1 MLEGPMEAAE
11 HARILPGNSS
21 PLGGQQLNYHSLEQS
36 LSKSST
42 EVKGYQRKIW
52 KTYLCHSV
60 SLLTL
65 GLPLVIFHWKPHLE
79 IYAKCTPCPLR
90 QADWVLI
97 RDQLGQCFASRVHTE
112 QMEDGS
118 LESRTDEGRSAI
130 AVGVSDDQARSRDT
144 IWLHQKEEKNI
155 LRYYSFEG
163 VHYLWVERQQAYCKA
178 SMLNE
183 GWTCSDL
190 HLSCSGLSVQEQ
202 SARKMIYGPNLIDV
216 PVKSYLRLL
225 MDEILNLFYLFQMF
239 SITLW
244 FCEEYYSYAACIFII
259 STISIGL
266 SLYVTKKQNR
276 TLRDMAKVVSSVQIC
291 RPSGERVVVSSVD
304 LVPGDVLVISPEG
317 MLVPCDAALLNG
329 ECVVN
334 ESLLTGESTPVLK
347 TPLPK
352 GPEEVNT
359 TYSSEDHK
367 RHTLFCGTQVIQA
380 RSCGEVDILAVVTRT
395 GFYTAK
401 GDLISS
407 ILHPKPLKLRFHND
421 AWKFVTFLAILAV
434 IGTIYSIIILR
445 RNKVSWWLIALRA
458 LDIVTVVIPPALPA
472 AMTMGTM
479 YAQSRLKRQGIFCVS
494 PQRIDLCGK
503 VRLVCFDKTG
513 TLTADGMDIW
523 GVIPQAGSSFLPII
537 HELRRLDD
545 GPLLRCLAT
554 CHTLSLLG
562 DQPIGDPVDLRMVE
576 STGWSLVETEG
587 PEVKACLEQDFGT
600 GALLVMA
607 PPLLREQLPGMKH
620 PIPVAVLHRFPF
632 SSALRRMSVLGK
644 GPGHS
649 PVEAFMKGAPETV
662 AGLCKKESVPQD
674 FPQQLHQFT
683 SNGFR
688 VLGLAYKPS
697 VAVGSFEKAQEVTRD
712 WVETD
717 MIFLGLLVLKNV
729 LKPETAP
736 VICVLRSAG
745 IQTVMVTGDNML
757 TAVNVA
763 RSCHMV
769 EAKERVVFVNAAPP
783 SRGKVAALTFTP
795 SEQVK
800 DAQQQESDFQEQ
812 QPCSFALNG
821 KSFAVLCECFPALL
835 PKILVQTTIFAQ
847 MLPDQKTRLV
857 EHLQHLNYC
866 VAMCGDGA
874 NDCGALKAADVGI
887 SLSEAEASAAAPF
900 TSQRA
905 NIECVPITIREGR
918 CSLVTSFG
926 LFKYMAFYSL
936 TQFVSVLLLYTL
948 NTNLSDG
955 QFLFIDLIITT
966 TIVALM
972 GKTEPAEDL
981 GLKRPQGALISLAV
995 LGSLSLQTALI
1006 IAVLVIIYFITVSQ
1020 QWFIP
1025 LNSTLSAP
1033 ANLPNYENTVV
1044 FCTSGFQYLILAV
1057 IVSKGRP
1064 FRKPLYT
1071 NVPFLMALL
1080 LLAGIMIWLTI
1091 YPLAFMQKF
1100 LRLKNAGD
1108 LSFKVILLGMAALHF
1123 FTAFVLEVGLDHGL
1137 LNGFRKLRRKKASK
1151 KLYKQLQW
1159 ELSQE
1164 KSSWPPLHTP
1174 VFAPNRHSPAAR

>member
-1 MLEGPMEAAE
+1 MQYCRLSLTTASSSILADWLKVDSAFSPSEVGKIGTQVVGDDRLTLQIKFMSFCREASMRPLC
-11 HARILPGNSS
+11 RIFKAGKGFPAS
-21 PLGGQQLNYHSLEQS
+21 PLNHRSHGSSLAKEGRGLHRDPNSEGG
-36 LSKSST
+36 
-42 EVKGYQRKIW
+42 
-52 KTYLCHSV
+52 
-60 SLLTL
+60 
-65 GLPLVIFHWKPHLE
+65 
-79 IYAKCTPCPLR
+79 
-90 QADWVLI
+90 D
-97 RDQLGQCFASRVHTE
+97 
-112 QMEDGS
+112 
-118 LESRTDEGRSAI
+118 TDE
-130 AVGVSDDQARSRDT
+130 VLNVP
-144 IWLHQKEEKNI
+144 
-155 LRYYSFEG
+155 
-163 VHYLWVERQQAYCKA
+163 A
-178 SMLNE
+178 SCPSL
-183 GWTCSDL
+183 
-190 HLSCSGLSVQEQ
+190 Q
-202 SARKMIYGPNLIDV
+202 
-216 PVKSYLRLL
+216 
-225 MDEILNLFYLFQMF
+225 ILNLFYLFQMF
-239 SITLW
+239 SIILW

-352 GPEEVNT
+352 GPEEANT

-380 RSCGEVDILAVVTRT
+380 RSCGEADILAVVTRT

-407 ILHPKPLKLRFHND
+407 ILQPKPVKLRFHND

-445 RNKVSWWLIALRA
+445 RNKVSRWLIALRA
-458 LDIVTVVIPPALPA
+458 LDIVTVVVPPALPA

-503 VRLVCFDKTG
+503 VRLVCFDK
-513 TLTADGMDIW
+513 
-523 GVIPQAGSSFLPII
+523 
-537 HELRRLDD
+537 
-545 GPLLRCLAT
+545 
-554 CHTLSLLG
+554 
-562 DQPIGDPVDLRMVE
+562 
-576 STGWSLVETEG
+576 
-587 PEVKACLEQDFGT
+587 ACLEQDFGT

-607 PPLLREQLPGMKH
+607 PPSAVASSPQKP
-620 PIPVAVLHRFPF
+620 PVPVAVLRRFPF

-644 GPGHS
+644 APGHS

-662 AGLCKKESVPQD
+662 ASLCKKESVPRD

-683 SNGFR
+683 SSGFH

-697 VAVGSFEKAQEVTRD
+697 VAVGSFEGAQEVTRD

-717 MIFLGLLVLKNV
+717 MVFLGLLVLKNV

-736 VICVLRSAG
+736 VIRVLRSAG

-783 SRGKVAALTFTP
+783 SHGKGAALTFTP

-800 DAQQQESDFQEQ
+800 GTIACVA
-812 QPCSFALNG
+812 CS
-821 KSFAVLCECFPALL
+821 
-835 PKILVQTTIFAQ
+835 
-847 MLPDQKTRLV
+847 
-857 EHLQHLNYC
+857 YC

-900 TSQRA
+900 TSQKA

-948 NTNLSDG
+948 NTNLSDW

-966 TIVALM
+966 TMVALM

-995 LGSLSLQTALI
+995 LGSLCLQTALI
-1006 IAVLVIIYFITVSQ
+1006 IAVLVIVYFITISQ
-1020 QWFIP
+1020 QWFSP

-1057 IVSKGRP
+1057 VVSKGRP

-1080 LLAGIMIWLTI
+1080 LLAGVMIWLTI
-1091 YPLAFMQKF
+1091 YPTTFMQKL
-1100 LRLKNAGD
+1100 LRLKSAGD

-1123 FTAFVLEVGLDHGL
+1123 FTAFVLEVMKEPRSWGS
-1137 LNGFRKLRRKKASK
+1137 RRLRCCPG
-1151 KLYKQLQW
+1151 Q
-1159 ELSQE
+1159 
-1164 KSSWPPLHTP
+1164 
-1174 VFAPNRHSPAAR
+1174 

>member
-1 MLEGPMEAAE
+1 MEAAE
-11 HARILPGNSS
+11 HARIWPGNSS
-21 PLGGQQLNYHSLEQS
+21 LSGEQQLNYHSLEQS
-36 LSKSST
+36 PCKSST
-42 EVKGYQRKIW
+42 EVKGYQRKTW
-52 KTYLCHSV
+52 KTLVCHSV
-60 SLLTL
+60 SVLTL
-65 GLPLVIFHWKPHLE
+65 GLPLAIFHWKPHLE

-97 RDQLGQCFASRVHTE
+97 HDQPGRCFASRVQT
-112 QMEDGS
+112 QQIEDGS
-118 LESRTDEGRSAI
+118 PESGTDEGGSAI
-130 AVGVSDDQARSRDT
+130 AVGVSDDRTGSQDT
-144 IWLHQKEEKNI
+144 IWLHQKEEKNV

-163 VHYLWVERQQAYCKA
+163 VRYLWVERRKAYCRA
-178 SMLNE
+178 STLNE
-183 GWTCSDL
+183 DWTCSDL
-190 HLSCSGLSVQEQ
+190 HLSCRGLSVQEQ

-216 PVKSYLRLL
+216 PVKSYFRLL
-225 MDEILNLFYLFQMF
+225 MDEILNLFYFFQVF

-244 FCEEYYSYAACIFII
+244 ICEEYYSYAVCIFII

-276 TLRDMAKVVSSVQIC
+276 TLRDMAKVVTSVQIC
-291 RPSGERVVVSSVD
+291 RPSGERVVVSSVE
-304 LVPGDVLVISPEG
+304 LVPGDVLVVSPEG

-352 GPEEVNT
+352 GPEEASAI
-359 TYSSEDHK
+359 YSPEDHK

-380 RSCGEVDILAVVTRT
+380 RSCGGADILAVVTHI

-407 ILHPKPLKLRFHND
+407 ILHSKPLKLRFHND

-434 IGTIYSIIILR
+434 VGTVYSIIILR
-445 RNKVSWWLIALRA
+445 RNQVSQWLLAIRA
-458 LDIVTVVIPPALPA
+458 LDIVTVVVPPALPA

-479 YAQSRLKRQGIFCVS
+479 YAQNRLKCQGIFCVS

-503 VRLVCFDKTG
+503 VHLVCFDKTG

-523 GVIPQAGSSFLPII
+523 GVVPQASSSFLPVV
-537 HELRRLDD
+537 HDLRHLAD

-562 DQPIGDPVDLRMVE
+562 DLPIGDPVDLRMLE
-576 STGWSLVETEG
+576 STGWSLVETKG
-587 PEVKACLEQDFGT
+587 PEVEACLDQDFGT
-600 GALLVMA
+600 QALLVMT
-607 PPLLREQLPGMKH
+607 PPQRTEQLPSTK
-620 PIPVAVLHRFPF
+620 PPVPMAILRRFPF
-632 SSALRRMSVLGK
+632 SSALRRMCVLGK
-644 GPGHS
+644 APGNS

-662 AGLCKKESVPQD
+662 ASFCKRESVPQD
-674 FPQQLHQFT
+674 FSQQLHQFT
-683 SNGFR
+683 SSGFR

-697 VAVGSFEKAQEVTRD
+697 VAVGTFEEAQEVTRD
-712 WVETD
+712 WVEAD

-736 VICVLRSAG
+736 VIHVLRSAG

-763 RSCHMV
+763 RSCQML
-769 EAKERVVFVNAAPP
+769 EAQERVVFVNAVPP
-783 SRGKVAALTFTP
+783 SHGKPAALTFTP
-795 SEQVK
+795 SNVSSEQVK
-800 DAQQQESDFQEQ
+800 GAHQQDDDFQEQ
-812 QPCSFALNG
+812 QPSSFALNG

-857 EHLQHLNYC
+857 EHLQQLNYC

-900 TSQRA
+900 TSQMD
-905 NIECVPITIREGR
+905 NIKCVPITIREGR

-936 TQFVSVLLLYTL
+936 TQFVSVLLLYTI

-955 QFLFIDLIITT
+955 QFLFTDLIITT

-981 GLKRPQGALISLAV
+981 GLRRPQGALISLAV
-995 LGSLSLQTALI
+995 LGSLCLQTALI
-1006 IAVLVIIYFITVSQ
+1006 VAVLVIVYFITISQ
-1020 QWFIP
+1020 QWFTP

-1033 ANLPNYENTVV
+1033 ANLPNYENTVI

-1057 IVSKGRP
+1057 VVSKGRP

-1071 NVPFLMALL
+1071 NVPFLIALL
-1080 LLAGIMIWLTI
+1080 LLTGFMIWLTVF
-1091 YPLAFMQKF
+1091 PLAFMQKL
-1100 LRLKNAGD
+1100 LRLKSPGD

-1123 FTAFVLEVGLDHGL
+1123 FVAFMLEVGLDHGL

-1164 KSSWPPLHTP
+1164 KSSWPPLHAP
-1174 VFAPNRHSPAAR
+1174 LFAPTATSPATR

>member
-1 MLEGPMEAAE
+1 MEAAE
-11 HARILPGNSS
+11 CARILPGNSS
-21 PLGGQQLNYHSLEQS
+21 LSGNQQLNYHSLEHNPT
-36 LSKSST
+36 KPST
-42 EVKGYQRKIW
+42 EVKGYQRKTW
-52 KTYLCHSV
+52 KAFLCHSV
-60 SLLTL
+60 SVLTL

-79 IYAKCTPCPLR
+79 VYAKCTPCPLR

-97 RDQLGQCFASRVHTE
+97 RDQLGRCFAARVQTE
-112 QMEDGS
+112 QIEDGS
-118 LESRTDEGRSAI
+118 LESRSDEGRSAI
-130 AVGVSDDQARSRDT
+130 AVGVSDDQARSQDT
-144 IWLHQKEEKNI
+144 IQLHEKEEKNI
-155 LRYYSFEG
+155 LRYYAFEG
-163 VHYLWVERQQAYCKA
+163 VHYLWVERRQAYCKA
-178 SMLNE
+178 STLNE
-183 GWTCSDL
+183 GWMCSDL
-190 HLSCSGLSVQEQ
+190 RHSCGGLSVEEQ
-202 SARKMIYGPNLIDV
+202 SARKVIYGPNLIDV
-216 PVKSYLRLL
+216 PVKSYLWML
-225 MDEILNLFYLFQMF
+225 MDEILNLFYIFQVF

-244 FCEEYYSYAACIFII
+244 ICEEYYSYAACIFII

-276 TLRDMAKVVSSVQIC
+276 TLRDIAKVVSSVQIC

-304 LVPGDVLVISPEG
+304 LVPGDVLVVSPEG

-347 TPLPK
+347 TPLPQD
-352 GPEEVNT
+352 PEEANA
-359 TYSSEDHK
+359 TYSPEDHK

-380 RSCGEVDILAVVTRT
+380 RSCGDADILAVVTRT

-407 ILHPKPLKLRFHND
+407 ILHPKPVKLRFHND
-421 AWKFVTFLAILAV
+421 AWKFVSFLAILAV
-434 IGTIYSIIILR
+434 IGTIYSIIILK
-445 RNKVSWWLIALRA
+445 RNKVSRWLIALRA
-458 LDIVTVVIPPALPA
+458 LDIVTVVVPPALPA

-479 YAQSRLKRQGIFCVS
+479 YAQTRLKRQGIFCVS

-523 GVIPQAGSSFLPII
+523 GVVPQAGSSFLPIV
-537 HELRRLDD
+537 HQLRQLAD

-562 DQPIGDPVDLRMVE
+562 NQPIGDPLDLRMLE

-587 PEVKACLEQDFGT
+587 PEVKASLEQDFGT
-600 GALLVMA
+600 GALLVVA
-607 PPLLREQLPGMKH
+607 PPLPREQLPGMK
-620 PIPVAVLHRFPF
+620 PAVPMAVLRRFPF

-644 GPGHS
+644 APGNS

-662 AGLCKKESVPQD
+662 ASLCQKASVPQD
-674 FPQQLHQFT
+674 FPQQLCQFT

-688 VLGLAYKPS
+688 VLALAYKPS
-697 VAVGSFEKAQEVTRD
+697 VAVGSFEEAQEVTRD

-717 MIFLGLLVLKNV
+717 MVFLGLLVLKNV
-729 LKPETAP
+729 LKPETTP
-736 VICVLRSAG
+736 VIRVLRSAG

-763 RSCHMV
+763 RSCQMLQ
-769 EAKERVVFVNAAPP
+769 AQERVVFVNAAPP
-783 SRGKVAALTFTP
+783 SRGKAAALTFTP
-795 SEQVK
+795 SEQAK
-800 DAQQQESDFQEQ
+800 LQ
-812 QPCSFALNG
+812 
-821 KSFAVLCECFPALL
+821 
-835 PKILVQTTIFAQ
+835 ILVQTTIFAQ

-905 NIECVPITIREGR
+905 NIECIPITIREGR

-966 TIVALM
+966 TMVALM
-972 GKTEPAEDL
+972 GKTGPAEDL
-981 GLKRPQGALISLAV
+981 GLKRPQGALLSLAV
-995 LGSLSLQTALI
+995 LGSLCLQMALI
-1006 IAVLVIIYFITVSQ
+1006 VAVLVIIYFITVSQ
-1020 QWFIP
+1020 QWFTP

-1057 IVSKGRP
+1057 VVSKGRP

-1080 LLAGIMIWLTI
+1080 LLAGVMIWLTV
-1091 YPLAFMQKF
+1091 YPLTFMQK
-1100 LRLKNAGD
+1100 LLHLKSAGD
-1108 LSFKVILLGMAALHF
+1108 LNFKVILLGMAALHF

-1137 LNGFRKLRRKKASK
+1137 LNGFRKLRPKKASK

-1164 KSSWPPLHTP
+1164 KSLWPPLHAP
-1174 VFAPNRHSPAAR
+1174 LFAPTRISPATR

>member
-1 MLEGPMEAAE
+1 MEPAE
-11 HARILPGNSS
+11 RARILPGNSS
-21 PLGGQQLNYHSLEQS
+21 LLGGQQLNYHSLEQS
-36 LSKSST
+36 PSKSPT
-42 EVKGYQRKIW
+42 EVKGYQRKLW
-52 KTYLCHSV
+52 KTCLCHFV
-60 SLLTL
+60 CLLTL
-65 GLPLVIFHWKPHLE
+65 GLPLVLFHWKPHLE
-79 IYAKCTPCPLR
+79 IYAKCTPCPLH

-97 RDQLGQCFASRVHTE
+97 RDQLGRCFASRVHTAE
-112 QMEDGS
+112 MEDGS

-144 IWLHQKEEKNI
+144 IRLHQKEEKNI

-163 VHYLWVERQQAYCKA
+163 VHYLWVERRQAYCR
-178 SMLNE
+178 
-183 GWTCSDL
+183 
-190 HLSCSGLSVQEQ
+190 
-202 SARKMIYGPNLIDV
+202 ARKMIYGPNLIDV
-216 PVKSYLRLL
+216 PVKSYLWLL

-239 SITLW
+239 SIILW

-329 ECVVN
+329 EW
-334 ESLLTGESTPVLK
+334 ESTPVLK

-352 GPEEVNT
+352 GPEEANT

-380 RSCGEVDILAVVTRT
+380 RSCGEADILAVVTRT

-407 ILHPKPLKLRFHND
+407 ILQPKPVKLRFHND

-445 RNKVSWWLIALRA
+445 RNKVSRWLIALRA
-458 LDIVTVVIPPALPA
+458 LDIVTVVVPPALPA

-523 GVIPQAGSSFLPII
+523 GVVPQAGSSFLPIV

-562 DQPIGDPVDLRMVE
+562 DQPIGDPVDLRMLE

-607 PPLLREQLPGMKH
+607 PPLLRQQLPGMK
-620 PIPVAVLHRFPF
+620 PPVPVAVLRRFPF

-644 GPGHS
+644 APGHS

-662 AGLCKKESVPQD
+662 ASLCKKESVPRD

-683 SNGFR
+683 SSGFH

-697 VAVGSFEKAQEVTRD
+697 VAVGSFEGAQEVTRD

-717 MIFLGLLVLKNV
+717 MVFLGLLVLKNV

-736 VICVLRSAG
+736 VIRVLRSAG

-783 SRGKVAALTFTP
+783 SHGKGAALTFTP

-800 DAQQQESDFQEQ
+800 DAQQQEGDFQEQ

-821 KSFAVLCECFPALL
+821 KSFAVLCENFPALL

-900 TSQRA
+900 TSQKA

-948 NTNLSDG
+948 NTNLSDW

-966 TIVALM
+966 TMVALM

-995 LGSLSLQTALI
+995 LGSLCLQTALI
-1006 IAVLVIIYFITVSQ
+1006 IAVL
-1020 QWFIP
+1020 
-1025 LNSTLSAP
+1025 
-1033 ANLPNYENTVV
+1033 
-1044 FCTSGFQYLILAV
+1044 YLILAV
-1057 IVSKGRP
+1057 VVSKGRP

-1080 LLAGIMIWLTI
+1080 LLAGVMIWLTI
-1091 YPLAFMQKF
+1091 YPTTFMQKL
-1100 LRLKNAGD
+1100 LRLKSAGD

-1137 LNGFRKLRRKKASK
+1137 LNGFRKLQRKKASK

-1159 ELSQE
+1159 ELRQQ
-1164 KSSWPPLHTP
+1164 KSTWPPLHVP
-1174 VFAPNRHSPAAR
+1174 FFAPTRLSPAAR

>member
-1 MLEGPMEAAE
+1 MEAAE
-11 HARILPGNSS
+11 HARIWPGNSS
-21 PLGGQQLNYHSLEQS
+21 LSGEQQLNYHSLEQS
-36 LSKSST
+36 PCKSST
-42 EVKGYQRKIW
+42 EVKGYQKKTW
-52 KTYLCHSV
+52 KTLVCHSV
-60 SLLTL
+60 SVLTL
-65 GLPLVIFHWKPHLE
+65 GLPLAIFHWKPHLE

-97 RDQLGQCFASRVHTE
+97 HGATLLIPKMSCPLLSLFLGSPQS
-112 QMEDGS
+112 G
-118 LESRTDEGRSAI
+118 TDEGGSAI
-130 AVGVSDDQARSRDT
+130 AVGVSDDRTGSQDT

-163 VHYLWVERQQAYCKA
+163 VRYLWVERRKAYCR
-178 SMLNE
+178 
-183 GWTCSDL
+183 
-190 HLSCSGLSVQEQ
+190 
-202 SARKMIYGPNLIDV
+202 ARKMIYGPNLIDV
-216 PVKSYLRLL
+216 PVKSYFRLL
-225 MDEILNLFYLFQMF
+225 MDEILNLFYFFQVF

-244 FCEEYYSYAACIFII
+244 ICEEYYSYAVCIFII

-276 TLRDMAKVVSSVQIC
+276 TLRDMAKVVTSVQIC

-304 LVPGDVLVISPEG
+304 LVPGDVLVVSPEG

-352 GPEEVNT
+352 GPEEASAI
-359 TYSSEDHK
+359 YSPEDHK

-380 RSCGEVDILAVVTRT
+380 RSYRDADILAVVTRI

-407 ILHPKPLKLRFHND
+407 ILHSKPLKLRFHND

-434 IGTIYSIIILR
+434 VGTVYSIIILR
-445 RNKVSWWLIALRA
+445 RNQVSQWLLAIRA
-458 LDIVTVVIPPALPA
+458 LDIVTVVVPPALPA

-503 VRLVCFDKTG
+503 VHLVCFDKTG

-523 GVIPQAGSSFLPII
+523 GIVPQASSSFLPIV
-537 HELRRLDD
+537 HDLRHLAD

-562 DQPIGDPVDLRMVE
+562 DLPIGDPVDLRMLE
-576 STGWSLVETEG
+576 STGWSLVETKG
-587 PEVKACLEQDFGT
+587 PEVEACLDQDFGT
-600 GALLVMA
+600 QALLVMT
-607 PPLLREQLPGMKH
+607 PPQRTEQLPSTK
-620 PIPVAVLHRFPF
+620 PPVPMAILRRFPF
-632 SSALRRMSVLGK
+632 SSALRRMCVLGK
-644 GPGHS
+644 APGNS

-662 AGLCKKESVPQD
+662 AGFCKRESVPQD
-674 FPQQLHQFT
+674 FSQQLHQFT
-683 SNGFR
+683 SSGFR

-697 VAVGSFEKAQEVTRD
+697 VAVGTFEEAQEVTRD
-712 WVETD
+712 WVEAD

-736 VICVLRSAG
+736 VIHVLRSAG

-763 RSCHMV
+763 RSCQML
-769 EAKERVVFVNAAPP
+769 EAQERVVFVNAVPP
-783 SRGKVAALTFTP
+783 SHGKPAALTFTP
-795 SEQVK
+795 SNVSSEQG
-800 DAQQQESDFQEQ
+800 AHQQDGDFQEQ
-812 QPCSFALNG
+812 QPSSFALNG

-835 PKILVQTTIFAQ
+835 PKGTTAC
-847 MLPDQKTRLV
+847 V
-857 EHLQHLNYC
+857 ACSYC

-900 TSQRA
+900 TSQMD
-905 NIECVPITIREGR
+905 NIKCVPITIREGR

-936 TQFVSVLLLYTL
+936 TQFVSVLLLYTI

-955 QFLFIDLIITT
+955 QFLFTDLIITT

-981 GLKRPQGALISLAV
+981 GLRRPQGALISLAV
-995 LGSLSLQTALI
+995 LGSLCLQTALI
-1006 IAVLVIIYFITVSQ
+1006 VAVLVIVYFITISQ
-1020 QWFIP
+1020 QWFTP

-1033 ANLPNYENTVV
+1033 ANLPNYENTVI

-1057 IVSKGRP
+1057 VVSKGRP

-1071 NVPFLMALL
+1071 NVPFLIALL
-1080 LLAGIMIWLTI
+1080 LLIGFMIWLTVF
-1091 YPLAFMQKF
+1091 PLAFMQKL
-1100 LRLKNAGD
+1100 LRLKSPGD

-1123 FTAFVLEVGLDHGL
+1123 FVAFMLEVGLDHGL
-1137 LNGFRKLRRKKASK
+1137 LNGFRKLQRKKASK

-1174 VFAPNRHSPAAR
+1174 LFAPTATSPATR

>member
-1 MLEGPMEAAE
+1 EQVRMQYCRLSLTTASSSILADWLKVDSAFSPSEVGKIGTQVVGDDRLTLQIFMSFCREASMRPLC
-11 HARILPGNSS
+11 RIFKAGKGFPAS
-21 PLGGQQLNYHSLEQS
+21 PLNHRSHGSSLAKEGRGLHRDPNSEGG
-36 LSKSST
+36 
-42 EVKGYQRKIW
+42 
-52 KTYLCHSV
+52 
-60 SLLTL
+60 
-65 GLPLVIFHWKPHLE
+65 
-79 IYAKCTPCPLR
+79 
-90 QADWVLI
+90 D
-97 RDQLGQCFASRVHTE
+97 
-112 QMEDGS
+112 
-118 LESRTDEGRSAI
+118 TDE
-130 AVGVSDDQARSRDT
+130 VLNVP
-144 IWLHQKEEKNI
+144 
-155 LRYYSFEG
+155 
-163 VHYLWVERQQAYCKA
+163 A
-178 SMLNE
+178 SCPSL
-183 GWTCSDL
+183 
-190 HLSCSGLSVQEQ
+190 Q
-202 SARKMIYGPNLIDV
+202 
-216 PVKSYLRLL
+216 
-225 MDEILNLFYLFQMF
+225 ILNLFYLFQMF
-239 SITLW
+239 SIILW

-352 GPEEVNT
+352 GPEEANT

-380 RSCGEVDILAVVTRT
+380 RSCGEADILAVVTRT

-407 ILHPKPLKLRFHND
+407 ILQPKPVKLRFHND

-445 RNKVSWWLIALRA
+445 RNKVSRWLIALRA
-458 LDIVTVVIPPALPA
+458 LDIVTVVVPPALPA

-523 GVIPQAGSSFLPII
+523 GVVPQAGSSFLPIV

-562 DQPIGDPVDLRMVE
+562 DQPIGDPVDLRMLE
-576 STGWSLVETEG
+576 STGWVRKKCASLFSNT
-587 PEVKACLEQDFGT
+587 
-600 GALLVMA
+600 LLVMA
-607 PPLLREQLPGMKH
+607 PPLLRQQLPGM
-620 PIPVAVLHRFPF
+620 PPVPVAVLRRFPF

-644 GPGHS
+644 APGHS

-662 AGLCKKESVPQD
+662 ASLCKKESVPRD

-683 SNGFR
+683 SSGFH

-697 VAVGSFEKAQEVTRD
+697 VAVGSFEGAQEVTRD

-717 MIFLGLLVLKNV
+717 MVFLGLLVLKNV

-736 VICVLRSAG
+736 VIRVLRSAG

-783 SRGKVAALTFTP
+783 SHGKGAALTFTP

-800 DAQQQESDFQEQ
+800 QEGDFQEQ

-821 KSFAVLCECFPALL
+821 KSFAVLCENFPALL
-835 PKILVQTTIFAQ
+835 PKGTIAC
-847 MLPDQKTRLV
+847 V
-857 EHLQHLNYC
+857 ACSYC

-900 TSQRA
+900 TSQKA

-948 NTNLSDG
+948 NTNLSDW

-966 TIVALM
+966 TMVALM

-995 LGSLSLQTALI
+995 LGSLCLQTALI
-1006 IAVLVIIYFITVSQ
+1006 IAVLVIVYFITISQ
-1020 QWFIP
+1020 QWFSP

-1057 IVSKGRP
+1057 VVSKGRP

-1080 LLAGIMIWLTI
+1080 LLAGVMIWLTI
-1091 YPLAFMQKF
+1091 YPTTFMQKL
-1100 LRLKNAGD
+1100 LRLKSAGD

-1137 LNGFRKLRRKKASK
+1137 LNGFRKLQRKKASK

-1159 ELSQE
+1159 ELRQQ
-1164 KSSWPPLHTP
+1164 KSTWPPLHVP
-1174 VFAPNRHSPAAR
+1174 FFAPTRLSPAAR

>member
-1 MLEGPMEAAE
+1 MQNEENLAKQ
-11 HARILPGNSS
+11 IIN
-21 PLGGQQLNYHSLEQS
+21 QTQ
-36 LSKSST
+36 
-42 EVKGYQRKIW
+42 EVKGYQRKAW
-52 KTYLCHSV
+52 KTFLCHSV
-60 SLLTL
+60 SVLTL

-79 IYAKCTPCPLR
+79 IYAKCTPCSLR

-97 RDQLGQCFASRVHTE
+97 RDQLGRCFASRVRTE
-112 QMEDGS
+112 QIEDGS

-130 AVGVSDDQARSRDT
+130 AVGVSDDQARSQDT
-144 IWLHQKEEKNI
+144 IRLHQKEEKNV

-163 VHYLWVERQQAYCKA
+163 IHYLWVERRQAYCRA
-178 SMLNE
+178 STLDE

-190 HLSCSGLSVQEQ
+190 HLSCRGLSVQEQ

-225 MDEILNLFYLFQMF
+225 MDEILNLFYLFQVF

-244 FCEEYYSYAACIFII
+244 ICEEYYSYAACIFII
-259 STISIGL
+259 STVSIGL

-291 RPSGERVVVSSVD
+291 RPSG
-304 LVPGDVLVISPEG
+304 
-317 MLVPCDAALLNG
+317 
-329 ECVVN
+329 
-334 ESLLTGESTPVLK
+334 GESTPVLK

-352 GPEEVNT
+352 GPEEANT

-380 RSCGEVDILAVVTRT
+380 RSHGDADILAVVTRT

-407 ILHPKPLKLRFHND
+407 ILHPKPLRLRFHND
-421 AWKFVTFLAILAV
+421 AWKFITFLAVLAV
-434 IGTIYSIIILR
+434 IGTIYSIIILK
-445 RNKVSWWLIALRA
+445 RNKVSRWLIALRA
-458 LDIVTVVIPPALPA
+458 LDIVTVVVPPALPA

-479 YAQSRLKRQGIFCVS
+479 YAQSRLKRRGIFCIS

-513 TLTADGMDIW
+513 TLTADGMDVW
-523 GVIPQAGSSFLPII
+523 GVVPQAGSSFLPIV
-537 HELRRLDD
+537 HELRRLAD

-562 DQPIGDPVDLRMVE
+562 DQPIGDPVDLRMLE

-600 GALLVMA
+600 GALLFVA
-607 PPLLREQLPGMKH
+607 PPLLKEQLPGTKT
-620 PIPVAVLHRFPF
+620 PVPMAVLRRFPF

-644 GPGHS
+644 APGNS
-649 PVEAFMKGAPETV
+649 PVEVFMKGAPETV

-674 FPQQLHQFT
+674 FPQQLQQFT
-683 SNGFR
+683 SSGFR
-688 VLGLAYKPS
+688 VLALAYKPS
-697 VAVGSFEKAQEVTRD
+697 VAVGSFEEAQEVTRD

-717 MIFLGLLVLKNV
+717 MVFLGLLVLKNI

-736 VICVLRSAG
+736 VIRVLRSAG

-769 EAKERVVFVNAAPP
+769 EAHERVVFVNAAPP
-783 SRGKVAALTFTP
+783 SCGKVAALTFTP

-800 DAQQQESDFQEQ
+800 DVHQQESDFPEQ
-812 QPCSFALNG
+812 LPCSFALNG
-821 KSFAVLCECFPALL
+821 KSFTVLCECFPALL

-966 TIVALM
+966 TMVALM

-995 LGSLSLQTALI
+995 LGSLCLQMALI
-1006 IAVLVIIYFITVSQ
+1006 VAVLLLIYFITISQ
-1020 QWFIP
+1020 QWFTP

-1057 IVSKGRP
+1057 VVSKGRP

-1080 LLAGIMIWLTI
+1080 LLAGIMTWLTV
-1091 YPLAFMQKF
+1091 YPLSFMQKL
-1100 LRLKNAGD
+1100 LRLKSIGD

-1151 KLYKQLQW
+1151 KLFKQLQR

-1164 KSSWPPLHTP
+1164 KSSWPPLHAP
-1174 VFAPNRHSPAAR
+1174 VFAPTRISPAAR

>member
-1 MLEGPMEAAE
+1 MQYCRLSLTTASSSILADWLKVDSAFSPSEVGKIGTQVVGDDRLTLQIKFMSFCREASMRPLC
-11 HARILPGNSS
+11 RIFKAGKGFPAS
-21 PLGGQQLNYHSLEQS
+21 PLNHRSHGSSLAKEGRGLHRDPNSEGG
-36 LSKSST
+36 
-42 EVKGYQRKIW
+42 
-52 KTYLCHSV
+52 
-60 SLLTL
+60 
-65 GLPLVIFHWKPHLE
+65 
-79 IYAKCTPCPLR
+79 
-90 QADWVLI
+90 D
-97 RDQLGQCFASRVHTE
+97 
-112 QMEDGS
+112 
-118 LESRTDEGRSAI
+118 TDE
-130 AVGVSDDQARSRDT
+130 VLNVP
-144 IWLHQKEEKNI
+144 
-155 LRYYSFEG
+155 
-163 VHYLWVERQQAYCKA
+163 A
-178 SMLNE
+178 SCPSL
-183 GWTCSDL
+183 
-190 HLSCSGLSVQEQ
+190 Q
-202 SARKMIYGPNLIDV
+202 
-216 PVKSYLRLL
+216 
-225 MDEILNLFYLFQMF
+225 ILNLFYLFQMF
-239 SITLW
+239 SIILW

-352 GPEEVNT
+352 GPEEANT

-380 RSCGEVDILAVVTRT
+380 RSCGEADILAVVTRT

-407 ILHPKPLKLRFHND
+407 ILQPKPVKLRFHND

-445 RNKVSWWLIALRA
+445 RNKVSRWLIALRA
-458 LDIVTVVIPPALPA
+458 LDIVTVVVPPALPA

-523 GVIPQAGSSFLPII
+523 GVVPQAGSSFLPIV

-562 DQPIGDPVDLRMVE
+562 DQPIGDPVDLRMLE
-576 STGWSLVETEG
+576 STGWVRKKCASLFT
-587 PEVKACLEQDFGT
+587 
-600 GALLVMA
+600 LLVMA
-607 PPLLREQLPGMKH
+607 PPLLRQQLPGM
-620 PIPVAVLHRFPF
+620 PPVPVAVLRRFPF

-644 GPGHS
+644 APGHS

-662 AGLCKKESVPQD
+662 ASLCKKESVPRD

-683 SNGFR
+683 SSGFH

-697 VAVGSFEKAQEVTRD
+697 VAVGSFEGAQEVTRD

-717 MIFLGLLVLKNV
+717 MVFLGLLVLKNV

-736 VICVLRSAG
+736 VIRVLRSAG

-769 EAKERVVFVNAAPP
+769 ELSPHLAPEHRQGDPLCSLAPP
-783 SRGKVAALTFTP
+783 RSFSVAATTP
-795 SEQVK
+795 DHLS
-800 DAQQQESDFQEQ
+800 
-812 QPCSFALNG
+812 CS
-821 KSFAVLCECFPALL
+821 SFPEGQWH
-835 PKILVQTTIFAQ
+835 IQTTIFAQ

-900 TSQRA
+900 TSQKA

-948 NTNLSDG
+948 NTNLSDW

-966 TIVALM
+966 TMVALM

-995 LGSLSLQTALI
+995 LGSLCLQTALI
-1006 IAVLVIIYFITVSQ
+1006 IAVLVIVYFITISQ
-1020 QWFIP
+1020 QWFSP

-1057 IVSKGRP
+1057 VVSKGRP

-1071 NVPFLMALL
+1071 N
-1080 LLAGIMIWLTI
+1080 GD
-1091 YPLAFMQKF
+1091 
-1100 LRLKNAGD
+1100 AGD

-1123 FTAFVLEVGLDHGL
+1123 FTAFVLEVMKEPRSWGS
-1137 LNGFRKLRRKKASK
+1137 RRLRCCPG
-1151 KLYKQLQW
+1151 Q
-1159 ELSQE
+1159 
-1164 KSSWPPLHTP
+1164 
-1174 VFAPNRHSPAAR
+1174 